1 MKKVQFSNQKL
12 NIFEVQ
18 VNMKIV
24 YKVIGLFLMISIFL
38 TNIAGEMQAKGKG
51 RLLNENDLFCV
62 KVTDNE
68 WFYYN
73 EYEGGS
79 WEVFRNDYGLIAK
92 NVKKVWTRDY
102 GENVFI
108 SQKKNHIQ
116 EVDFSH
122 WTGKGNTRYRTSL
135 VSKDAVEFYPAYEN
149 GLIWKNS
156 KGEYFETNR
165 VVKNERV
172 PALDG
177 VEKCWCGD
185 QGMFACIKD
194 NSLKLSRFVPT
205 GPTEY
210 TEENKTYF
218 EGKGDQIK
226 EVVVST
232 GASIYSANCI
242 FVLMKDGSVW
252 GMGNNRY
259 KMLGKE
265 GSAEQFDKI
274 IAKDVEHIQAGTD
287 RVAML
292 KKDKTLWVWGRT
304 MQKAMG
310 KCSEKP
316 VKVANN
322 VKEFSLS
329 GGREDCYLLMLKTN
343 HTAYGLGGAESTKIF
358 TKSYPRKW
366 YAKPVQL
373 MKNVKHVYASACTER
388 TMLLTGKNELYWTG
402 RVWNNSLDS
411 SYAVWA
417 DGKKWDMPK
426 YYTSQNLFNKFNWN
440 DKFWKEIGKYAG

>member
-1 MKKVQFSNQKL
+1 
-12 NIFEVQ
+12 
-18 VNMKIV
+18 MKIV
-24 YKVIGLFLMISIFL
+24 YKVISLFLMLSIFL
-38 TNIAGEMQAKGKG
+38 TSIAGEMQAKGKG
-51 RLLNENDLFCV
+51 RLLNKKDLFCV

-68 WFYYN
+68 YFFKYD
-73 EYEGGS
+73 EYEGGERGV
-79 WEVFRNDYGLIAK
+79 WKVYRNDYGLIAK
-92 NVKKVWTRDY
+92 NVKKVWTTDY
-102 GENVFI
+102 GDNVFI

-135 VSKDAVEFYPAYEN
+135 VSKDAVEFYPPNAYL
-149 GLIWKNS
+149 LISRNS
-156 KGEYFETNR
+156 KGEYFRTRITIGENGKITGT
-165 VVKNERV
+165 VKSERV

-177 VEKCWCGD
+177 VEKCWYGG

-194 NSLKLSRFVPT
+194 NSLKLRRYVPT
-205 GPTEY
+205 GPSEV
-210 TEENKTYF
+210 TEEIKTYF

-226 EVVVST
+226 EVVAST
-232 GASIYSANCI
+232 GDSLYSANCI

-265 GSAEQFDKI
+265 GSAEQFNQI
-274 IAKDVEHIQAGTD
+274 IARDVEHIQAGTD

-322 VKEFSLS
+322 VKEFSFS
-329 GGREDCYLLMLKTN
+329 GGRDWCYLLILKTN
-343 HTAYGLGGAESTKIF
+343 HTAYGLGGAEYMKIF
-358 TKSYPRKW
+358 TKRYPRKW

-373 MKNVKHVYASACTER
+373 MKNVKHVYAAATTGR
-388 TMLLTGKNELYWTG
+388 TMFLTKKNELYWTG
-402 RVWNNSLDS
+402 HIREYPL
-411 SYAVWA
+411 YAVWA
-417 DGKKWDMPK
+417 EGKKWDMPK
-426 YYTSQNLFNKFNWN
+426 YYTSQNLLNKISWK
-440 DKFWKEIGKYAG
+440 DKFWKEMGRRIEF